1 MPTPAEKPG
10 IAGFGELLAGWD
22 QVLQSLDR
30 VNAYTAERANDA
42 AARLAETCK
51 AQRPAL
57 VASVFE
63 EPPKPRVRGRI
74 APPELQ
80 RWIPEDFQTSEAAL
94 PPPRFASRGS
104 ELLERLE
111 QHMLREE
118 SRVWQR
124 DLFKTWVEAGATS
137 RSQRLKAQGQEQ
149 GQAFIQQ
156 VQQSLKAERDTISRL
171 REVRTERCRQALG
184 SWQEVQL
191 IQLQL
196 SVFQVWR
203 DGARAQRVEAAEAS
217 QRQSAAAREEEV
229 RHLQSLAQKTEAE
242 AAETLEELQRLR
254 QELSSKDAQL
264 KQSAAAL
271 QAAETSEELQ
281 RLRQELSAKDA
292 QLKQNEAALQE
303 ARRAPAVKPPDESRL
318 VTDLSIRLAKS
329 EADGAEQRALLQ
341 KRTFDLEAVKG
352 QLSSARRELEV
363 VYATLAD
370 SSELKNL
377 KGLRDRDLALAHLRH
392 LMETLQDPPAPVKED
407 EGLKRR
413 SIDSPAT
420 ASTPNLQ
427 SSLSL
432 PSLSSASSPVSK
444 NREIEDRKKR
454 WMAAPH

>member
-242 AAETLEELQRLR
+242 AAET
-254 QELSSKDAQL
+254 
-264 KQSAAAL
+264 
-271 QAAETSEELQ
+271 SEELQ